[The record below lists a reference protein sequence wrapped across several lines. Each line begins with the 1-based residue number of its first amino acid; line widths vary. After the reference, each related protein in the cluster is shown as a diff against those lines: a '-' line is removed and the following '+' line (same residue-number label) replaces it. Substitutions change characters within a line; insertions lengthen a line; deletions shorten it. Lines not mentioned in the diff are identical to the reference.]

1 MEAVIFWSDCDLK
14 YDLVRE
20 SQGFFSCLAAGN
32 PARDGQC
39 MKRPVAHSLNSTWFW
54 IELPENCCEPL
65 KFIMKYL
72 SIQFCERPG
81 HGRPFHALDGCH
93 GALDIHDSILKC
105 ISMNKKLSIEENFI
119 LMIEKFCIIFF
130 LFKFHFSQIALA
142 QDQVFCW

>member
-32 PARDGQC
+32 PAR
-39 MKRPVAHSLNSTWFW
+39 
-54 IELPENCCEPL
+54 
-65 KFIMKYL
+65 
-72 SIQFCERPG
+72 
-81 HGRPFHALDGCH
+81 DGCH